1 MSRRKDIIMKE
12 NKHRN
17 QQPAGKVVTHMLFVP
32 GSSIMD
38 EPEDLFVEP
47 FSPYDTVTI
56 PRSEYECLVSKATI
70 NNLIRDMLRRNKYV
84 SSDDLRKFLSI
95 DEAFQEDAN
104 A

>member
-1 MSRRKDIIMKE
+1 MSRRKDIIMKD

-17 QQPAGKVVTHMLFVP
+17 HKPIGKAVTHMLFVP
-32 GSSIMD
+32 GSPIID
-38 EPEDLFVEP
+38 KPEDLFMEP
-47 FSPYDTVTI
+47 FSPYDTITI

-95 DEAFQEDAN
+95 DEAFLEDAN